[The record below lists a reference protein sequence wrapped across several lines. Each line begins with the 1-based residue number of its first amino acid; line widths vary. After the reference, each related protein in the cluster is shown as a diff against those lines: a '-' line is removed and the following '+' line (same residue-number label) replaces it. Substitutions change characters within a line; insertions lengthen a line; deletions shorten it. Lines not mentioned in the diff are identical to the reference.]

1 MADERPAPAS
11 VLPNPLSERE
21 MEVAA
26 LLVTGASNS
35 DIARSLVIS
44 PHTVKVHLRNIFEKL
59 QVNSRTEASLVLVQ
73 HGWVIVPGVEVPMIE
88 VAAPPEPAPLP
99 DVGPVLASWQRTY
112 LLVAMLVT
120 LLLFAAPRVVGLSQA
135 PANLLS
141 DANRGEGAPVA
152 IRLEPRWELRTPL
165 QQSLMRHAMVAEDNR
180 LYIFG
185 GEQAGGQISADA
197 FAYDLVTNE
206 WQPIAPLPQPLS
218 NLAATVEPGGRIFVA
233 GGSTPV
239 EDGEQSTLLSDQ
251 LLEYD
256 PVLNLWRTVATLP
269 YPVAGPAL
277 VADDANVYL
286 IGGWDGSEMRDEIW
300 RYDMAAPDRQEWE
313 MLGHLERARAFLG
326 AVVVGGEIYIVGGY
340 DGQRELDLAEVYA
353 PGAGVRR
360 LLPSMSAPRG
370 GLGLVYD
377 GLGIYALGGGWTQP
391 VNTQERL
398 DLATDTWS
406 NFPSPVLGEW
416 RNMGAAATNGLI
428 HMTGGWSG
436 DYLDIHLQY
445 QSSFRSLLPVINSD

>member
-1 MADERPAPAS
+1 MADERPATAP

-21 MEVAA
+21 MDVAA

-35 DIARSLVIS
+35 EIARDLVIS

-73 HGWVIVPGVEVPMIE
+73 HGWVTVPGIEVPIIE
-88 VAAPPEPAPLP
+88 VAAPPDPLP
-99 DVGPVLASWQRTY
+99 LSDVGPALARWQRGY
-112 LLVAMLVT
+112 LLGALILT
-120 LLLFAAPRVVGLSQA
+120 LLLFAAPRMVGLAQA
-135 PANLLS
+135 PPNLLS
-141 DANRGEGAPVA
+141 DADRGEGAPVA

-165 QQSLMRHAMVAEDNR
+165 QQSLTRHAMVAQGSQ

-185 GEQAGGQISADA
+185 GEQAGGAISADA
-197 FAYDLVTNE
+197 LAYDLTTNE
-206 WQPIAPLPQPLS
+206 WRAIAPLPRPLS
-218 NLAATVEPGGRIFVA
+218 NLAAAVSPDGRIYVA
-233 GGSTPV
+233 GGSTPA
-239 EDGEQSTLLSDQ
+239 DDEQSTVVTDQ

-269 YPVAGPAL
+269 YPVAGAAL
-277 VADDANVYL
+277 VGDDVGVYL
-286 IGGWDGSEMRDEIW
+286 IGGWDGGEMRDDIW
-300 RYDMAAPDRQEWE
+300 RYATDGPGSQEWE
-313 MLGHLERARAFLG
+313 LLDHLERARAFLG
-326 AVVVGGEIYIVGGY
+326 AVAVGGEIYIVGGY

-353 PGAGVRR
+353 PATGVRR
-360 LLPSMSAPRG
+360 LLPSLSTPRG
-370 GLGLVYD
+370 GLSLVYD

-398 DLATDTWS
+398 DLASDSWS

-416 RNMGAAATNGLI
+416 RNMGAAATSGLI
-428 HMTGGWSG
+428 HTTGGWSG